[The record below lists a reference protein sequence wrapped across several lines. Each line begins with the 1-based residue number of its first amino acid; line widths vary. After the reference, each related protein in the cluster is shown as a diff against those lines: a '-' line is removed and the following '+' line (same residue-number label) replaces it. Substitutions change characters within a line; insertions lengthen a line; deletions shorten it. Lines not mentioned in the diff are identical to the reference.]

1 MFSMQKKKV
10 VPLKKILP
18 EKKKE
23 KKISLRKVFTLSFL
37 FFLVIVILWI
47 QYTLAPAN
55 EHFIDYSWGCFL
67 RSYQE
72 WTGRNAS
79 QIYELVP
86 SELRTSSL
94 PTIQIT
100 SFQYEALWWDTWPL
114 STSHICSKNITLSYS
129 VERHKLEKF
138 EIQ

>member
-1 MFSMQKKKV
+1 MQKKKS
-10 VPLKKILP
+10 PPPKSSISNR
-18 EKKKE
+18 KE
-23 KKISLRKVFTLSFL
+23 KKISLRKVFTLSSL

-79 QIYELVP
+79 QIYELIP
-86 SELRTSSL
+86 SELKTSSL

-100 SFQYEALWWDTWPL
+100 SSEYEALWWDIWLL
-114 STSHICSKNITLSYS
+114 STSHICSKNIALSYS
-129 VERHKLEKF
+129 IERHRLEKF

>member
-1 MFSMQKKKV
+1 MFSMQKKKS
-10 VPLKKILP
+10 PPPKSGISNR
-18 EKKKE
+18 KE

-79 QIYELVP
+79 QIYEIVP

-100 SFQYEALWWDTWPL
+100 SSQYEALWWDTWPL